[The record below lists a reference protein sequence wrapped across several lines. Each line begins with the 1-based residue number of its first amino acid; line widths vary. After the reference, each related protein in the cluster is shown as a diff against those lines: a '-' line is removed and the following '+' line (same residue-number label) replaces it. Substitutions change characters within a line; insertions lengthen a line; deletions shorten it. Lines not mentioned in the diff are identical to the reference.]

1 MQTNNVL
8 TRKVLVITSTLLL
21 LHSIVYS
28 QVDKYMN
35 NCIKAYDLV
44 YNKPAGFV
52 EVYPELPYFAGNRI
66 VPNAYIY
73 ELQSEKSDIT
83 ICISVM
89 DLASINDSAIIKFDP
104 MADRN
109 ANFIRKIRLYADT
122 LHDQNFFFP
131 EKYVKHTFHAS
142 DAAIYKLNNTT
153 SYRNKYP
160 FCKVLSIHKKDK
172 TDIEI
177 SYFYNESSK
186 PYIKQCIKQ
195 TQEML
200 TFKE

>member
-1 MQTNNVL
+1 
-8 TRKVLVITSTLLL
+8 
-21 LHSIVYS
+21 
-28 QVDKYMN
+28 MN
-35 NCIKAYDLV
+35 YYIKAVNLV
-44 YNKPAGFV
+44 YKKPAGFV

-66 VPNAYIY
+66 VPDAFDY

-83 ICISVM
+83 ICVSIM
-89 DLASINDSAIIKFDP
+89 DLTSINDAAIIKFDHE
-104 MADRN
+104 ADKN

-131 EKYVKHTFHAS
+131 EKYVKQTFHAS

-177 SYFYNESSK
+177 SYFYNENSK
-186 PYIKQCIKQ
+186 PYIKQCITQ